1 MTLKDL
7 ATMYK
12 ISESTFWR
20 YRESFKTEFDQLASR
35 YTFKNNEF
43 KRTNLNKKQIIFL
56 VTEVMQDPPEG
67 YKLKR
72 GKLIKLTDND

>member
-7 ATMYK
+7 ATLYN

-20 YRESFKTEFDQLASR
+20 YRESFKTEFDQLATR
-35 YTFKNNEF
+35 YFFRNKEF
-43 KRTNLNKKQIIFL
+43 KRNNLNNKQIAFL
-56 VTEVMQDPPEG
+56 VTSVMQDPPEG
-67 YKLKR
+67 YRLKH

>member
-7 ATMYK
+7 ANLYN

-35 YTFKNNEF
+35 YTFKNKEF
-43 KRTNLNKKQIIFL
+43 KRTDLNKKQITFL
-56 VTEVMQDPPEG
+56 VTSVMQDPPEG